1 MTAAKIALHQCSGT
15 APLFTDD
22 GDTQRGMLEHLC
34 IIVAVSYGDTLRR
47 AKALD
52 VGSFLVCMIVAAKDL
67 DRDGV
72 LSELCF
78 DTAEGIG
85 GDDVDLV
92 VLCELRQQGLDV
104 GDELA
109 VGCDGTVVIKD
120 EMAQSHRFVMGDLN
134 GHGRLLFG

>member
-1 MTAAKIALHQCSGT
+1 MAAAKVALHQCGGT

-22 GDTQRGMLEHLC
+22 GDTQCSMLEHFC
-34 IIVAVSYGDTLRR
+34 IIVAVAYSHTLRR

-52 VGSFLVCMIVAAKDL
+52 VGGFLFSVVVAAKDL
-67 DRDGV
+67 DRDRV

-85 GDDVDLV
+85 SDDVDLV
-92 VLCELRQQGLDV
+92 VLCEFWQQGLDV

-109 VGCDGTVVIKD
+109 VGCYGTVVIKD
-120 EMAQSHRFVMGDLN
+120 EMIEAHRFVMGDLN